1 MVNFLDIKIFRDQ
14 QGNLAT
20 TLYRKETATNSL
32 LHASSQHPQ
41 KTITGIPV
49 GQYLRIRRI
58 CSNQD
63 DFKIEAKKLYERF
76 RERGYSHNSL
86 KKAYKRALD
95 TNRQSLLVSK
105 DSNSKVNRR
114 NGNDN
119 TKQFRLIGD
128 YSAEHNTIKHI
139 VNKHWHI
146 LQQDSQLREVIGESP
161 LITFR
166 RSKNLRDKLTRSHY
180 TQASRTTWLTSK
192 MKGCYKCG
200 DCSACPLVAKTH
212 NVMQSRDNVDYTI
225 KNYMNCKS
233 TCVVYLMQCACGK
246 VYVGKTLR
254 EFRRRILEHVGDV
267 KHKRNTS
274 IAVHINECHNGNIK
288 VMQFSAVE
296 QLKQT
301 SRIGDVNKKLLQAEA
316 RWIYAMNSKS
326 PNGLNEG
333 FTFSPFL

>member
-1 MVNFLDIKIFRDQ
+1 MVNFLDIKIYRDQ
-14 QGNLAT
+14 QGNIAT

-32 LHASSQHPQ
+32 LHARSQHPQ
-41 KTITGIPV
+41 RTITGIPV
-49 GQYLRIRRI
+49 GQYLRIKRI
-58 CSNQD
+58 CSNPE
-63 DFKIEAKKLYERF
+63 DFKSEAKKLYERF

-95 TNRQSLLVSK
+95 TDRQSLLISK
-105 DSNSKVNRR
+105 NTNSKVNSR
-114 NGNDN
+114 NDNDN
-119 TKQFRLIGD
+119 TKLFRLIGD
-128 YSAEHNTIKHI
+128 FSAEHNKIKHI

-146 LQQDSQLREVIGESP
+146 LQQDSQLKEVIGETP

-166 RSKNLRDKLTRSHY
+166 RSKNLRDTLTRSHY
-180 TQASRTTWLTSK
+180 TQATKTTWLTSK
-192 MKGCYKCG
+192 MKGCHKCG
-200 DCSACPLVAKTH
+200 DCLACPLVTKTLH
-212 NVMQSRDNVDYTI
+212 VTQPRDNVEYTI
-225 KNYMNCKS
+225 KNYINC
-233 TCVVYLMQCACGK
+233 
-246 VYVGKTLR
+246 KTLR
-254 EFRRRILEHVGDV
+254 EFRRRVLEHVGDV

-274 IAVHINECHNGNIK
+274 VAVHINECHNGNTK
-288 VMQFSAVE
+288 VMQFFAVE